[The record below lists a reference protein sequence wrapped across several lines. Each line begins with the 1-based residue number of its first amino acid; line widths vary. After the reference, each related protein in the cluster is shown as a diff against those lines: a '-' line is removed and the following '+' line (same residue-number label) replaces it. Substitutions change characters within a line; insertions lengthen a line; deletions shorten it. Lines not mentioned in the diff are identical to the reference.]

1 MKTILVKLMMAGAL
15 VSLSASALA
24 ATEIASP
31 GAQRVIGH
39 ISAGGASNLDD
50 LVAALAQKAD
60 RAGAPAFHITSA
72 NGKNTFSGTAQ
83 LLK

>member
-1 MKTILVKLMMAGAL
+1 
-15 VSLSASALA
+15 
-24 ATEIASP
+24 
-31 GAQRVIGH
+31 VIGH